1 MVTPRHWE
9 MCLLKKLFIYSLL
22 LVVGLS
28 CCAGFSPV
36 AESGDYSPVVVHND
50 VSLVMEHRL

>member
-1 MVTPRHWE
+1 